1 MEETMEEPMLAAII
15 KIGNSKG
22 LRIPKAIL
30 EQCKMDA
37 MVDLTVENGKLIV
50 TPYKNPREGWAEA
63 ARLLAA
69 TGDDAL
75 LDAEYI
81 GGPLENDEWEWE

>member
-1 MEETMEEPMLAAII
+1 MLAAII

-30 EQCKMDA
+30 EQCKMDT
-37 MVDLTVENGKLIV
+37 MVNLTVEEGKLII

-63 ARLLAA
+63 FKRMAAR
-69 TGDDAL
+69 GDDTL

-81 GGPLENDEWEWE
+81 EGPLENDEWEWK